1 MAPTDG
7 TIVTLFPTNHA
18 IEIETDS
25 GAELLIHV
33 GLDTVQLDGKY
44 FYPKVKEGDKVKK
57 GDLMLEFDIDEI
69 KKAGYVLTT
78 PVIVTNTDEF
88 LDVIEIDKENIEF
101 GEKLITIVK

>member
-1 MAPTDG
+1 M
-7 TIVTLFPTNHA
+7 
-18 IEIETDS
+18 
-25 GAELLIHV
+25 LIHV

-57 GDLMLEFDIDEI
+57 GDLMLEFDINEI